1 MRDVLSLGR
10 CVGDVPSLGRCVGD
24 VQLVGD
30 DLDDLLDEIEGEFRE
45 KSCKP
50 ATSSYKGT
58 GYVCSD
64 VT

>member
-1 MRDVLSLGR
+1 MRARSIIILIGA
-10 CVGDVPSLGRCVGD
+10 P
-24 VQLVGD
+24 LVTNNVSDAMGD

-50 ATSSYKGT
+50 TTSSYKGT

>member
-1 MRDVLSLGR
+1 M
-10 CVGDVPSLGRCVGD
+10 GDVPSLGRRVGD
-24 VQLVGD
+24 VQLVED
-30 DLDDLLDEIEGEFRE
+30 DLGDLLDEIEGEFRE